1 MSLAYILLA
10 AQAAGYATSIYGQKQ
25 QERYTRAGEQL
36 DKQERQLQMQ
46 QEALAASEQSA
57 YSSERLREVMAS
69 QRALNAA
76 RGVQSGQGS
85 NLALSEQNIRLQNA
99 DERARQLSQSF
110 RKHQM
115 ESYDR
120 LYSLNQSGRNV
131 KRRADRFVQGMNL
144 MSFNPL
150 SQKLFDKIGLND

>member
-10 AQAAGYATSIYGQKQ
+10 AQAAGYATSIYGQKKA
-25 QERYTRAGEQL
+25 ERYTRLGEEL

-46 QEALAASEQSA
+46 QEQLAGQEQSL
-57 YSSERLREVMAS
+57 YSSEKLRDVMAS
-69 QRALNAA
+69 QRALAAA

-85 NLALSEQNIRLQNA
+85 NLALSEQSQRLHGA

-110 RKHQM
+110 RKHQL

-120 LYSLNQSGRNV
+120 LYKLNSSGRNV

-144 MSFNPL
+144 LSYNPL
-150 SQKLFDKIGLND
+150 TEKLFDNIKLNN